1 VATIINKV
9 DRGVEPGLRYQYWA
23 SGAIGVTINQGD
35 IFDVQATLGRP
46 AKYMYLETSPGCDL
60 EIRLNSQIKHVPM
73 RDSVLNY
80 PNRPAIED
88 TAYSTDSSMTQLPI
102 GANEVWELD
111 GTLPIIDVQIVV
123 WTAGTFEILFA

>member
-1 VATIINKV
+1 MATIINRV

-23 SGAIGVTINQGD
+23 SGVLGATINQGD

-60 EIRLNSQIKHVPM
+60 EIRLNSQIKHIPM
-73 RDSVLNY
+73 RNPVLNN
-80 PNRPAIED
+80 PNRPAIESIE
-88 TAYSTDSSMTQLPI
+88 YSTDSSMAQLPI
-102 GANEVWELD
+102 GPNEVWELD